1 MDSHKGFNQGLQLNE
16 QQNKAVMHGEGPALV
31 LAGPGSGKTT
41 VITARVARLI
51 GEMGVKPSQIL
62 TVTYNKAAQLEMQN
76 RFYKAYQSMIP
87 DKLRFSTL
95 HSFCYRVL
103 RDYEHQRGQRFTLIE
118 GVNEDAFSKS
128 AILRSLYKEINGS
141 SLNDDELETLT
152 NEIGLVKNKM
162 LKEKD
167 FKTEDLQTHN
177 FPLIYKAYE
186 EFKKSRALIDFDDM
200 LTHALTILR
209 RYPDI
214 LAWYQTKYT
223 YFQVDEAQDLSRIQF
238 EILKMLAGRSRNIF
252 LVADDDQ
259 SIYGFRGAESR
270 HILNIRGIYPD
281 CTVYYL
287 ENNYRSSRDIVALT
301 SSFIRHN
308 ENRFDKNHFTQNGP
322 GPAPYIYAFED
333 VADQNSFV
341 VKRIKALLAEN
352 PNMSIAVLFR
362 TNLSSIALLDAFDR
376 AGVLLSLRQNKVY
389 FNRHWLVQD
398 ILAFLRLSLDPS
410 DKESLLR
417 IYYKM
422 NRFISKSMVEA
433 AVLQGDCNLL
443 ETIGREEG
451 SNPAHQKKLAG
462 LKAEFKRLSRMKPLT
477 ALNYIEDEFKYFAH
491 VKEFCDTNG
500 LSFNYLYGLFDI
512 MRTLARHQST
522 ISDFL
527 ARMDALEALL
537 EAPDLFKKGSNVV
550 LSTLHA
556 SKGLEFDAVFM
567 TDLTNDE
574 IPGQRAI
581 SMSTRQNQR
590 DLFEEERRLFYV
602 GMTRAKSELYLLS
615 PNMRNGML
623 QARSTFINEVSG
635 ILNQNRLEHLQPGVT
650 LQHKKYGKGII
661 SGIESSKP
669 DAVILQV
676 DFNGRIRSLDF
687 NTCMENGIISFPSVA
702 E

>member
-1 MDSHKGFNQGLQLNE
+1 
-16 QQNKAVMHGEGPALV
+16 
-31 LAGPGSGKTT
+31 
-41 VITARVARLI
+41 
-51 GEMGVKPSQIL
+51 
-62 TVTYNKAAQLEMQN
+62 
-76 RFYKAYQSMIP
+76 
-87 DKLRFSTL
+87 
-95 HSFCYRVL
+95 VL

-451 SNPAHQKKLAG
+451 SNPAHQK
-462 LKAEFKRLSRMKPLT
+462 S
-477 ALNYIEDEFKYFAH
+477 
-491 VKEFCDTNG
+491 
-500 LSFNYLYGLFDI
+500 
-512 MRTLARHQST
+512 
-522 ISDFL
+522 
-527 ARMDALEALL
+527 
-537 EAPDLFKKGSNVV
+537 
-550 LSTLHA
+550 
-556 SKGLEFDAVFM
+556 
-567 TDLTNDE
+567 
-574 IPGQRAI
+574 
-581 SMSTRQNQR
+581 
-590 DLFEEERRLFYV
+590 
-602 GMTRAKSELYLLS
+602 
-615 PNMRNGML
+615 L
-623 QARSTFINEVSG
+623 QA
-635 ILNQNRLEHLQPGVT
+635 
-650 LQHKKYGKGII
+650 
-661 SGIESSKP
+661 
-669 DAVILQV
+669 
-676 DFNGRIRSLDF
+676 
-687 NTCMENGIISFPSVA
+687 
-702 E
+702 